1 MTAKEK
7 DIKNTKREMEQ
18 DYVLKRPH
26 VSEKA
31 TLLSESGF
39 YVFKVEDRA
48 NKNKVKDEVEKKY
61 KVNVLSVRMVRI
73 PSKKRKV
80 GRTEG
85 KKKGY
90 KKAIVKVKSGQSIDL
105 TLS

>member
-7 DIKNTKREMEQ
+7 NIKNTAGEMEQ
-18 DYVLKRPH
+18 DYVLRRPH

-61 KVNVLSVRMVRI
+61 KVNVLSVRMVKI
-73 PSKKRKV
+73 PSKKRRV